1 MAIADAFPDT
11 AADAGARQDTLD
23 TTPAIVRFTASPT
36 TISAGQSSTL
46 SWTVTDAA
54 MLSLDQGVGSV
65 LISVLGETS
74 QVVTPTHTTTYT
86 LTLNGSVSAQVTV
99 TVEPLPSITS
109 FSANPTMVS
118 SGGSATLTALFSGGT
133 GTVDQGIGTVT
144 SGVGTN
150 TGPISANF
158 TTYTLTVTNVAGAST
173 TAHVTVVTSGFV
185 TFSSGRAQGVM
196 SGLGWVALGAL
207 DSITDPTCGGTPI
220 TKAAPCLTSTS
231 WNVTDA
237 LCITGTIP
245 ALPANPMQSD
255 YDANLGLQIGVN
267 INADDSQAIGQTFST
282 IAVVVSGSPT
292 AGLRVDLHRQG
303 DPGGTTYCAANT
315 GAAMN
320 LTSFNTKCWD
330 GSGTAFTA
338 ADAPLID
345 RVGVQVP
352 STKAAVT
359 VTNLCINSVTFG
371 N

>member
-1 MAIADAFPDT
+1 LAIADAFPDT

-158 TTYTLTVTNVAGAST
+158 TT
-173 TAHVTVVTSGFV
+173 
-185 TFSSGRAQGVM
+185 
-196 SGLGWVALGAL
+196 
-207 DSITDPTCGGTPI
+207 
-220 TKAAPCLTSTS
+220 
-231 WNVTDA
+231 
-237 LCITGTIP
+237 
-245 ALPANPMQSD
+245 
-255 YDANLGLQIGVN
+255 
-267 INADDSQAIGQTFST
+267 
-282 IAVVVSGSPT
+282 
-292 AGLRVDLHRQG
+292 
-303 DPGGTTYCAANT
+303 
-315 GAAMN
+315 
-320 LTSFNTKCWD
+320 
-330 GSGTAFTA
+330 
-338 ADAPLID
+338 
-345 RVGVQVP
+345 
-352 STKAAVT
+352 
-359 VTNLCINSVTFG
+359 
-371 N
+371 